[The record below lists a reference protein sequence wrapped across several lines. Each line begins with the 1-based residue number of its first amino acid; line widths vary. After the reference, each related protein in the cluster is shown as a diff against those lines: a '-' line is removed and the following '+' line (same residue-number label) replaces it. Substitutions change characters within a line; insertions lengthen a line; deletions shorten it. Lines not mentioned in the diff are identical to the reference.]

1 MDSELDKKYSHL
13 KIKILKD
20 DYQYSLLKSQEDLVQ
35 VNSFFKSINEPVA
48 LFMSDEEISLMAPT
62 KLSQKLNTE
71 KVEAGWLCFRI
82 VGSMPFGTVQGLI
95 AKISN
100 TLFQEQIGICVV
112 STFKSDWFF
121 IRTKYQEK
129 AIELLSQAGWSIEK
143 ETND

>member
-71 KVEAGWLCFRI
+71 KVE
-82 VGSMPFGTVQGLI
+82 T
-95 AKISN
+95 N
-100 TLFQEQIGICVV
+100 
-112 STFKSDWFF
+112 KSYFL
-121 IRTKYQEK
+121 T
-129 AIELLSQAGWSIEK
+129 
-143 ETND
+143 